1 MMRDTALKYHGLG
14 FSVIP
19 LSPNSKIPPKGFNV
33 VKYRQERADI
43 AEIWKWWEENP
54 KYNIGIITGKMSNLF
69 VVDIDSEVGLE
80 NINQFIPDSLITP
93 TVKSPRGQH
102 LYFKYPKQSITI
114 GTGKKQ
120 LEGTDFRGEGGYIV
134 APPSVINGSSYEW
147 LVNLDAPLADLPVVY
162 INYLIN
168 SSIIYSNNY
177 NYSNISERTSAPSVL
192 QKSSCNMLQ
201 DVTISLTKGHRNE
214 SLFHVANNLI
224 KGGMTKANALMILEI
239 LAKTCNPPIGKNE
252 IVTICNSAIERAERK
267 ERNISREV
275 DDFIESTNGYFS
287 VTDCYNV
294 LHAVT
299 KEDRTAVRV
308 ALSRQK
314 DKTIEKHGERDGVW
328 KRINGETEFINF
340 DLDEDDETPFPIELP
355 FDLHELVEISEGNII
370 VVAGEFNSGKTTFLL
385 NILKKNK
392 GKVPIRYISSEMS
405 KSEFKKRFRGF
416 GIPLDFWK
424 QDDKTDYVKKS
435 CDFYSV
441 LKPDGINIIDY
452 LEFRDSEYQK
462 GAEYLRQ
469 IHDRLGKG
477 IAIVAIQ
484 KKEGLRMPRSGDMV
498 LEKPRLAIS
507 FTKLDSSGEYPQGYC
522 EIIKAK
528 IPRLG
533 KIDGKKLRYE
543 IVNNGSKFST
553 LNDWGY
559 LKF

>member
-54 KYNIGIITGKMSNLF
+54 KYNIGIITGKTSNLF

-214 SLFHVANNLI
+214 SLFHVANTLI
-224 KGGMTKANALMILEI
+224 KGGMTKVNVLMILET

-252 IVTICNSAIERAERK
+252 IVTICNSALERAERK

-314 DKTIEKHGERDGVW
+314 GKTIEKHGERDGVW
-328 KRINGETEFINF
+328 KRINREIEFINF
-340 DLDEDDETPFPIELP
+340 DLDEEDETPFPIELP

-543 IVNNGSKFST
+543 IVNNGSKFSI

>member
-1 MMRDTALKYHGLG
+1 MRDTALKYHGLG

-54 KYNIGIITGKMSNLF
+54 KYNIGIITGKTSNLF

>member
-19 LSPNSKIPPKGFNV
+19 LSPNSKIPPKGFTV
-33 VKYRQERADI
+33 VKYRQKRADI

-54 KYNIGIITGKMSNLF
+54 KYNIGIITGKTSNLF

-93 TVKSPRGQH
+93 TVKTPRGQH

-134 APPSVINGSSYEW
+134 APPSIINGSCYEW

-214 SLFHVANNLI
+214 SLFHIANNLT
-224 KGGMTKANALMILEI
+224 KGGMTKANILMILET
-239 LAKTCNPPIGKNE
+239 LAKTCNPPIGKQE
-252 IVTICNSAIERAERK
+252 IVTICNSALGRAERK

-299 KEDRTAVRV
+299 KEDKTAVRV

-340 DLDEDDETPFPIELP
+340 DLDEEDETPFPIELP

-543 IVNNGSKFST
+543 IVNNGSKFSV

>member
-1 MMRDTALKYHGLG
+1 
-14 FSVIP
+14 
-19 LSPNSKIPPKGFNV
+19 
-33 VKYRQERADI
+33 
-43 AEIWKWWEENP
+43 
-54 KYNIGIITGKMSNLF
+54 
-69 VVDIDSEVGLE
+69 
-80 NINQFIPDSLITP
+80 
-93 TVKSPRGQH
+93 
-102 LYFKYPKQSITI
+102 
-114 GTGKKQ
+114 
-120 LEGTDFRGEGGYIV
+120 
-134 APPSVINGSSYEW
+134 
-147 LVNLDAPLADLPVVY
+147 
-162 INYLIN
+162 
-168 SSIIYSNNY
+168 
-177 NYSNISERTSAPSVL
+177 
-192 QKSSCNMLQ
+192 
-201 DVTISLTKGHRNE
+201 
-214 SLFHVANNLI
+214 
-224 KGGMTKANALMILEI
+224 
-239 LAKTCNPPIGKNE
+239 
-252 IVTICNSAIERAERK
+252 
-267 ERNISREV
+267 
-275 DDFIESTNGYFS
+275 
-287 VTDCYNV
+287 
-294 LHAVT
+294 
-299 KEDRTAVRV
+299 
-308 ALSRQK
+308 
-314 DKTIEKHGERDGVW
+314 
-328 KRINGETEFINF
+328 
-340 DLDEDDETPFPIELP
+340 
-355 FDLHELVEISEGNII
+355 
-370 VVAGEFNSGKTTFLL
+370 
-385 NILKKNK
+385 
-392 GKVPIRYISSEMS
+392 MS

-543 IVNNGSKFST
+543 IVNNGSKFSV